1 MHRRDRWHGCTRREP
16 GPGQPPGK
24 PPSSPVCPYP
34 PLSRVRRRPHRASAS
49 ARTAPA
55 PFRPRHWGR
64 GGRDTRP
71 QQRPLRWDSLGTL
84 APPGVGAAPW
94 LLRRCLAREPL
105 RRSRPPTS
113 SLPDRCRSEPPH
125 NAPGCH
131 RWSGRYGRWQPI
143 ESRRHVHRIAL
154 RRRGRSWW
162 DGRASAGACCGQRRQ
177 RYQRC
182 SLLGRGVPVRE
193 KERTASMRTLTRSPG
208 L

>member
-1 MHRRDRWHGCTRREP
+1 MHRRDRWHGRTRREP
-16 GPGQPPGK
+16 GPDQPPGR
-24 PPSSPVCPYP
+24 PPSSPVCPYR
-34 PLSRVRRRPHRASAS
+34 PLNRVRRRPHRACAS

-55 PFRPRHWGR
+55 PFRLRHWGR

-71 QQRPLRWDSLGTL
+71 QQR
-84 APPGVGAAPW
+84 
-94 LLRRCLAREPL
+94 LLRADSPGSLWQATAEADPWGLRRFPGPEPL
-105 RRSRPPTS
+105 RQCLLPTS
-113 SLPDRCRSEPPH
+113 SRPDRCRSERRRTVS
-125 NAPGCH
+125 GCH

-143 ESRRHVHRIAL
+143 ESTRHVHRIAL